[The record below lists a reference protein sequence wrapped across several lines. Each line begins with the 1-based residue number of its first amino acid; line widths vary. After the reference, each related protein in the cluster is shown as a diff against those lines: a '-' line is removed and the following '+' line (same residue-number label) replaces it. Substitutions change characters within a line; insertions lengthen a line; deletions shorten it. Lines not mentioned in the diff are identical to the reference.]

1 MPRRRIRSKTTL
13 AAIERREAVI
23 YVVSIGGLPVT
34 QACHAEEEAVSCEDM
49 HRQLD
54 YEADRTLRCS
64 PPDSIDRCSNY
75 RPGPSS
81 ADGFMKPS
89 GIWLAVILVAGLV
102 DLFVPHA
109 ALSVEESKPVPAS
122 PTPTVP
128 SEGDRQKEAEE
139 IRRLQAFYLR
149 NQSVFIRKGE
159 AIVELNSFYS
169 TDENLRLVQ
178 VSPTTATIVQTTSR
192 FYDTTLFGRYGLAPG
207 LEFDLIAPVFV
218 HAEQE
223 FNVGTGTTT
232 RASSGVGDIA
242 AALRYQIVSET
253 GLRPSVILD
262 VQGKSR
268 TAGTSIRSSGN
279 YNVGGGIT
287 LVKSIDPVVF
297 FGRLGYTETLA
308 YGGRNNGNIVNY
320 SLGMGFSLNDR
331 VAFNMQLTGAVV
343 GRTQLRG
350 QVIDGSSLEIAN
362 LLFSTTIL
370 ATKKLILEPIVGI
383 GLTDD
388 AFDATIGLRIPY
400 RF

>member
-1 MPRRRIRSKTTL
+1 
-13 AAIERREAVI
+13 
-23 YVVSIGGLPVT
+23 
-34 QACHAEEEAVSCEDM
+34 
-49 HRQLD
+49 
-54 YEADRTLRCS
+54 
-64 PPDSIDRCSNY
+64 
-75 RPGPSS
+75 
-81 ADGFMKPS
+81 MKQS
-89 GIWLAVILVAGLV
+89 GMWLAVILVAGV
-102 DLFVPHA
+102 AGLFVPQP
-109 ALSVEESKPVPAS
+109 ALSVEESKSVPAS
-122 PTPTVP
+122 PTPTLP

-139 IRRLQAFYLR
+139 IRRLQEFYLR

-159 AIVELNSFYS
+159 AIVEFNNFYS

-178 VSPTTATIVQTTSR
+178 LSPTTATIVQTTSR

-218 HAEQE
+218 HAEQQ
-223 FNVGTGTTT
+223 FNVGTGTNTT
-232 RASSGVGDIA
+232 TSNGVGDIA
-242 AALRYQIVSET
+242 AALRYQIFYET
-253 GLRPSVILD
+253 GSRPSVIVD

-268 TAGTSIRSSGN
+268 TAETTIRGSGN
-279 YNVGGGIT
+279 YNVGGGIS

-331 VAFNMQLTGAVV
+331 VAFNMQLVGAVV

-350 QVIDGSSLEIAN
+350 QVIDGSSLEIVN

-370 ATKKLILEPIVGI
+370 ATKKLFLEPIVGI

-388 AFDATIGLRIPY
+388 AFDTTIGLRIPY